1 MKTLYSIPLD
11 TRLLS
16 IIPDVDTTASL
27 KELFKKHGCMIAG
40 FISSLK
46 SSTIQY
52 TTHDDAPLTEA
63 SRDALRDN
71 ANAILRY
78 VEELGNIAK

>member
-11 TRLLS
+11 TRLLG
-16 IIPDVDTTASL
+16 IIPDVDTTTAL
-27 KELFKKHGCMIAG
+27 KELFKKHGCMITG
-40 FISSLK
+40 FTSSLK

-52 TTHDDAPLTEA
+52 TTYNDAPLTEA
-63 SRDALRDN
+63 SRDALRDD

-78 VEELGNIAK
+78 VELGNIAK